1 MANARPSNNWEAVLL
16 FFSPQ
21 LKIITLSLKKFS
33 CISPQSLA
41 SHRLRMWHDFF
52 NQSQS
57 TVKQSQSTPGLLS
70 ALSWKN
76 LSKDHNHSATDLSIC
91 RTAGSRARSSAVSPE
106 QSVMVLSKSF
116 TRNRISTHSSWPAAE
131 LRWRARNTQK
141 ITLNPLH
148 PRISMHIL
156 HTVLYTFS
164 KVLTRRICLTNNN
177 FNLKRMRMNLD
188 RFP

>member
-1 MANARPSNNWEAVLL
+1 
-16 FFSPQ
+16 
-21 LKIITLSLKKFS
+21 
-33 CISPQSLA
+33 
-41 SHRLRMWHDFF
+41 MWHDFF

-91 RTAGSRARSSAVSPE
+91 RTAGSRARSSALSPE

-156 HTVLYTFS
+156 HTVLYIFP
-164 KVLTRRICLTNNN
+164 KVLTGRICLTINN
-177 FNLKRMRMNLD
+177 FLSWWSFPLFSWPWCVIQGWYCKEKLD
-188 RFP
+188 AGHS

>member
-1 MANARPSNNWEAVLL
+1 
-16 FFSPQ
+16 
-21 LKIITLSLKKFS
+21 
-33 CISPQSLA
+33 
-41 SHRLRMWHDFF
+41 MWHDFF

-156 HTVLYTFS
+156 HTVLYIFP
-164 KVLTRRICLTNNN
+164 KVLTGRICLTINN
-177 FNLKRMRMNLD
+177 FLSWWSFPLFSWPWCVIQGWYCKEKLD
-188 RFP
+188 AGHS

>member
-1 MANARPSNNWEAVLL
+1 ML

-116 TRNRISTHSSWPAAE
+116 TRNRISTHSLWPAAE
-131 LRWRARNTQK
+131 LRWRAVLPFLSCLF
-141 ITLNPLH
+141 ITAPL
-148 PRISMHIL
+148 SNKNC
-156 HTVLYTFS
+156 TVCAYYPPWQPDVKESFLIFQ
-164 KVLTRRICLTNNN
+164 
-177 FNLKRMRMNLD
+177 
-188 RFP
+188 

>member
-1 MANARPSNNWEAVLL
+1 
-16 FFSPQ
+16 
-21 LKIITLSLKKFS
+21 
-33 CISPQSLA
+33 
-41 SHRLRMWHDFF
+41 MWHDFF

-57 TVKQSQSTPGLLS
+57 TVRQSQSTPGLLS

-156 HTVLYTFS
+156 HTVLYIFP
-164 KVLTRRICLTNNN
+164 KVLTGRICLTINN
-177 FNLKRMRMNLD
+177 FLSWWSFPLFSWPWCVIQGWYCKEKLD
-188 RFP
+188 AGHS

>member
-1 MANARPSNNWEAVLL
+1 M
-16 FFSPQ
+16 
-21 LKIITLSLKKFS
+21 SLKKLS

-41 SHRLRMWHDFF
+41 SHRLRWHDFF

-141 ITLNPLH
+141 ITLDPLH
-148 PRISMHIL
+148 PRISRISVHIL

>member
-1 MANARPSNNWEAVLL
+1 
-16 FFSPQ
+16 
-21 LKIITLSLKKFS
+21 
-33 CISPQSLA
+33 
-41 SHRLRMWHDFF
+41 MWHDFF

-57 TVKQSQSTPGLLS
+57 AVKQSQSTPGLLS

-156 HTVLYTFS
+156 HTVLYIFP
-164 KVLTRRICLTNNN
+164 KVLTGRICLTINN
-177 FNLKRMRMNLD
+177 FLSWWSFPLFSWPWCVCVLSVSLLFKR
-188 RFP
+188 